1 MATLVIDSL
10 VDIEKATAVFSM
22 KQSKFFLSFLPSG
35 CGKLCVLLR
44 VKLPILVPFSS
55 LSD

>member
-22 KQSKFFLSFLPSG
+22 KQSKVFLSFLPEVVVNSVFYY
-35 CGKLCVLLR
+35 VL
-44 VKLPILVPFSS
+44 SS
-55 LSD
+55 QS

>member
-44 VKLPILVPFSS
+44 VKLPILVPFS
-55 LSD
+55 